1 MVNPFSPR
9 LYVLGRTLVL
19 SSVKDF
25 FLPQPLLIPFPLN
38 VVSVPGSSLG
48 NFSTDPKT
56 FAGNISLLKAS
67 GLLQN
72 NILRINAM
80 IEHAILLIIVK
91 HIIRNQIPLNHKPF
105 MKYLNNFLR

>member
-72 NILRINAM
+72 NI
-80 IEHAILLIIVK
+80 
-91 HIIRNQIPLNHKPF
+91 F
-105 MKYLNNFLR
+105 DS